1 MKHILLVYTS
11 HRMEQKP
18 YKKRKKSVTGC
29 LAPQVGGG
37 EKDDQNKNV
46 VTPLFPELAGK
57 LRWLVVGAFLFVM
70 LALCV
75 FLVSNYFAE
84 KTATGFPNFQ
94 DYQID
99 LVDQNN
105 APQTVKNFAEQP
117 VALFF
122 GFTYCP
128 DVCPTTLS
136 TLVAARDDLLAAGV
150 NSGPLRIVF
159 VTVDP
164 LRDTPEQMKQY
175 LSLFDAE
182 ITGLTGTVDD
192 VSALLEQF
200 GIYVK
205 KIYQSDGDYSFDH
218 SAAVFL
224 YRADG
229 RFKGTIIHNEPF
241 RFIVEKVKSIL

>member
-1 MKHILLVYTS
+1 MKQIT
-11 HRMEQKP
+11 
-18 YKKRKKSVTGC
+18 YKKRKNSVNGC
-29 LAPQVGGG
+29 SVPQVGRGK
-37 EKDDQNKNV
+37 KDSQNKNLG
-46 VTPLFPELAGK
+46 TRLWYALAGK
-57 LRWLVVGAFLFVM
+57 PMWLGVSAFFFVM
-70 LALCV
+70 LALGV
-75 FLVSNYFAE
+75 FFVSNYFAE
-84 KTATGFPNFQ
+84 KTGTGFPNFQ

-150 NSGPLRIVF
+150 NTGSLRIVF

-175 LSLFDAE
+175 LSLFDSE
-182 ITGLTGTVDD
+182 VTGLTGTVDD
-192 VSALLEQF
+192 VSSLLQQF

-241 RFIVEKVKSIL
+241 TFILEKIKSIL